1 MTFLRSRLP
10 RAGAL
15 LLALACVGSTG
26 CITASIVSN
35 VQYRNS
41 LREMEAARQ
50 RRIAALEPAAA
61 AGDAKA
67 RLALADELLAG
78 SGQDPAELRRALA
91 LLEQAAAQDN
101 GPAMGRLGS
110 ILAEG
115 RAGTYFTLPQGLRD
129 RERGIVLLQR
139 AFAHGCD
146 LPGVGNPAG
155 RAGLALGRA
164 GRSEEARIWHAR
176 GILACSTSSPGY
188 LLWEATGSHIE
199 PVRRAEAQAILL
211 LTRDTDAIAKARAA
225 MSAEDFAAAERH
237 ATELQRQIAASEQDY
252 PGPQRKEQP

>member
-1 MTFLRSRLP
+1 MTLFRSTLP

-26 CITASIVSN
+26 CITMSVVDN
-35 VQYRNS
+35 VQRRNAA
-41 LREMEAARQ
+41 REMEAARQ

-67 RLALADELLAG
+67 RLALADQLLAG

-91 LLEQAAAQDN
+91 LLEQAAAQDY

-115 RAGTYFTLPQGLRD
+115 RAGTYFTVPPGLRD

-146 LPGVGNPAG
+146 LAGVGNPAG
-155 RAGLALGRA
+155 RAALALGRA
-164 GRSEEARIWHAR
+164 GRSEEAWIWRAR
-176 GILACSTSSPGY
+176 GILACGTSSPAY
-188 LLWEATGSHIE
+188 LLWESTGTHVE
-199 PVRRAEAQAILL
+199 PARRADALAILL

-225 MSAEDFAAAERH
+225 MSAEDFAAAERR
-237 ATELQRQIAASEQDY
+237 AAELQRQISASERDY

>member
-1 MTFLRSRLP
+1 MTLLRSTLP

-26 CITASIVSN
+26 CITMTVVDN
-35 VQYRNS
+35 VQRRNAA
-41 LREMEAARQ
+41 REMEAARQ

-67 RLALADELLAG
+67 RVALADELLAG

-91 LLEQAAAQDN
+91 LLEQAAAQDD
-101 GPAMGRLGS
+101 GLAMGRLGT

-146 LPGVGNPAG
+146 LAGVGNPAG
-155 RAGLALGRA
+155 RAGLALARA
-164 GRSEEARIWHAR
+164 GRPEQARIWHAR
-176 GILACSTSSPGY
+176 GILACGASSSAY
-188 LLWEATGSHIE
+188 LLWEATGAHIE
-199 PVRRAEAQAILL
+199 PARRADALAILL
-211 LTRDTDAIAKARAA
+211 LARDTETIAKARPSV
-225 MSAEDFAAAERH
+225 SAEDFAAAERR
-237 ATELQRQIAASEQDY
+237 AAELQRQIAASERDY

>member
-1 MTFLRSRLP
+1 VTFLRSTLP

-35 VQYRNS
+35 AQYRNS

-61 AGDAKA
+61 AGDARA
-67 RLALADELLAG
+67 RFALANELLVGPGEDQAK
-78 SGQDPAELRRALA
+78 LRRALV
-91 LLEQAAAQDN
+91 LLEQAAAQDD
-101 GPAMGRLGS
+101 GPAMARLGG

-115 RAGTYFTLPQGLRD
+115 RAGNYVTLPPDVRD

-139 AFAHGCD
+139 AFAHGCN
-146 LPGVGNPAG
+146 LPSVGNPAES
-155 RAGLALGRA
+155 AALALANA
-164 GRSEEARIWHAR
+164 GRPEHARIWRAR
-176 GILACSTSSPGY
+176 GILACGTSSPGY

-199 PVRRAEAQAILL
+199 PARRADALAILL
-211 LTRDTDAIAKARAA
+211 LTRDPDKIATARASV
-225 MSAEDFAAAERH
+225 SADDFAAAERH
-237 ATELQRQIAASEQDY
+237 AAELQRQITASERAY